1 MEHNFYKNTFWHTKR
16 HFRTRSDE
24 TASAL
29 FIFIGAA
36 DNIRRNIVDEVNHHG
51 IIDTLSWVSQSVADW
66 TVPDVRHPK
75 PVDVALNYYG
85 QLTPNHVVGNKNYG
99 HSSNHVKTSYGNRK
113 RQTKYKSRNSIKNK
127 LTRSQRPPLTA
138 KRKPIISNK
147 RRKNLLHR
155 SLSMPGELPF
165 MYICNLKT
173 VCWNYFIKF
182 IYCEKAKKT
191 VEKTF
196 FERQIELWDF
206 FQFFKDSSLLL

>member
-1 MEHNFYKNTFWHTKR
+1 MKI
-16 HFRTRSDE
+16 
-24 TASAL
+24 

-99 HSSNHVKTSYGNRK
+99 HSSNHVKKSYGNRK
-113 RQTKYKSRNSIKNK
+113 RQTKYKSRDSIKNK

-147 RRKNLLHR
+147 RRKNPSSYSFDHVL
-155 SLSMPGELPF
+155 
-165 MYICNLKT
+165 Y
-173 VCWNYFIKF
+173 
-182 IYCEKAKKT
+182 KKT
-191 VEKTF
+191 INQNEVVMPSHLYNFPSSRHDLSTGQSK
-196 FERQIELWDF
+196 I
-206 FQFFKDSSLLL
+206 KDEPTIAEYVLGNIHKLGQKVFGH

>member
-1 MEHNFYKNTFWHTKR
+1 MKI
-16 HFRTRSDE
+16 
-24 TASAL
+24 

-127 LTRSQRPPLTA
+127 LTRSRRPPLTA
-138 KRKPIISNK
+138 KRKPMPNK
-147 RRKNLLHR
+147 RRKNPSSYSFDSPLH
-155 SLSMPGELPF
+155 
-165 MYICNLKT
+165 
-173 VCWNYFIKF
+173 
-182 IYCEKAKKT
+182 KKT
-191 VEKTF
+191 TNQNKVINMPSHSYSF
-196 FERQIELWDF
+196 PLSRQDLSTAPSKIKAEPTIGEFVLGNLHKLGKKVF
-206 FQFFKDSSLLL
+206 GR

>member
-1 MEHNFYKNTFWHTKR
+1 M
-16 HFRTRSDE
+16 
-24 TASAL
+24 

-99 HSSNHVKTSYGNRK
+99 HSSNHVKKSYGNRK

-147 RRKNLLHR
+147 RRKNPSSYSFDHVL
-155 SLSMPGELPF
+155 
-165 MYICNLKT
+165 Y
-173 VCWNYFIKF
+173 
-182 IYCEKAKKT
+182 KKT
-191 VEKTF
+191 INQNEVVMPSHLYSF
-196 FERQIELWDF
+196 P
-206 FQFFKDSSLLL
+206 SSRHDLSTGQSKITDEPTIAEYVLGNIHKLGQKVFGH